1 MTGATVRPS
10 TARALD
16 PRVAAAVAAGGFVG
30 TLLRYGFGLAWP
42 DGGGFPWTTLGINV
56 GGSLALGV
64 LTGFWALSGAAPAW
78 VRAALGPGLLGAFT
92 TYSAVAVYLTSGIGA
107 PADGTP
113 DAVQWWGYLAAS
125 LLAGLA
131 AAAAGLWTGGGLAR
145 RGRSRRGPARGHG
158 DTA

>member
-1 MTGATVRPS
+1 M
-10 TARALD
+10 
-16 PRVAAAVAAGGFVG
+16 AAAVAAGGFVG
-30 TLLRYGFGLAWP
+30 TLLRYGLGVAWP
-42 DGGGFPWTTLGINV
+42 DNGGFPWTTLGINV
-56 GGSLALGV
+56 AGSLALGV

-92 TYSAVAVYLTSGIGA
+92 TYSAVAVHLTSATGA
-107 PADGTP
+107 SAAGTP

-131 AAAAGLWTGGGLAR
+131 AAAAGLWAGGGLAR
-145 RGRSRRGPARGHG
+145 RRPSRRGRARRGG